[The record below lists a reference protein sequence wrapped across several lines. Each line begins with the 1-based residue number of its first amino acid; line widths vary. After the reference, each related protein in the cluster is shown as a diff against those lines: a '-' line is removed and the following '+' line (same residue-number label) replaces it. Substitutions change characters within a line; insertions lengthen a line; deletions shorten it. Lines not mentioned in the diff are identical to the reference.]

1 MPRFNYTARA
11 AGQTASADGTLDALS
26 RREALHLL
34 QARGLQVIRLDEEGG
49 PLRSAAGSPAA
60 AAETTG
66 RLTPKQRLPFLEALA
81 DLVSAGMSA
90 GEAVRL
96 LAVRLQEPRLKS
108 LCAALWSRLG
118 EGSTLSQA
126 MAGHPAVFDRQ
137 TVNLIAAGEAT
148 GNLKEVLARL
158 IQHFTE
164 QRELRQKFLATL
176 AYPVFICCM
185 SGGLALFLL
194 FYLVPKLLA
203 ILTSQGRELPFAAQV
218 LVSGSNFLLWF
229 GPFIVAALVIGAVI
243 FLRWRQS
250 PAGRRESDAWMLR
263 IPVVRDFVVHA
274 AILNFAHTLA
284 LLIENGVTTAEAL
297 RLTERA
303 IANSRVQELIREST
317 DRVIEGA
324 SLSAS
329 LHRTGLV
336 PALFLD
342 RLSVGEQTGDLAPSL
357 RQIANSYQKS
367 LSRRLELSVRISS
380 GVVLAFTFSFV
391 AFLAYAIVSALL
403 QVSTGFRL

>member
-1 MPRFNYTARA
+1 
-11 AGQTASADGTLDALS
+11 
-26 RREALHLL
+26 
-34 QARGLQVIRLDEEGG
+34 
-49 PLRSAAGSPAA
+49 
-60 AAETTG
+60 
-66 RLTPKQRLPFLEALA
+66 
-81 DLVSAGMSA
+81 
-90 GEAVRL
+90 
-96 LAVRLQEPRLKS
+96 
-108 LCAALWSRLG
+108 
-118 EGSTLSQA
+118 
-126 MAGHPAVFDRQ
+126 
-137 TVNLIAAGEAT
+137 
-148 GNLKEVLARL
+148 
-158 IQHFTE
+158 
-164 QRELRQKFLATL
+164 
-176 AYPVFICCM
+176 M

-218 LVSGSNFLLWF
+218 LVGGSNFLLWF
-229 GPFIVAALVIGAVI
+229 GPFIAAGLVIGVVI

-250 PAGRRESDAWMLR
+250 PAGRKESDAWMLR
-263 IPVVRDFVVHA
+263 IPVVRDFVVNA

-303 IANSRVQELIREST
+303 IENSRVQELIREST

-329 LHRTGLV
+329 LNRTGLV
-336 PALFLD
+336 APLFLD
-342 RLSVGEQTGDLAPSL
+342 RLAVGEQTGDLAPSL